1 MSTTRGGRRRGQLPP
16 SHLPLVTVEAGG
28 DEDSGRALSARDRAA
43 AGSAR
48 ACCGGAWDLGRLEEG
63 GEDWCG
69 ERERERERDWV
80 ETREGEESAGRE
92 KRI

>member
-48 ACCGGAWDLGRLEEG
+48 ACCGGAWDLGLRGGGADWRREERTG
-63 GEDWCG
+63 V
-69 ERERERERDWV
+69 ERERL
-80 ETREGEESAGRE
+80 G
-92 KRI
+92 